1 MKTKIDDV
9 VLIDIPK
16 IVDPKGRGKLSFIE
30 KDVIPFSIKRVYYLY
45 DVPSDSY
52 RGGHAHKKLVQ
63 LMIPL
68 SGSFEVLLDDGK
80 KRKKV
85 MLNKPD
91 KGLLIPQGIWRE
103 MDNFSSGAICI
114 VFAICN
120 YCYVFIIFRSCSNHT
135 RTTNIYIFYYFII
148 IRGLS

>member
-1 MKTKIDDV
+1 MKTKIDDA

-16 IVDPKGRGKLSFIE
+16 IVDPQGRGKLSFIE

-52 RGGHAHKKLVQ
+52 RVGHAYKKLVQ

-68 SGSFEVLLDDGK
+68 SRSFEVLLDDGK

-103 MDNFSSGAICI
+103 MDNFSSGAICM
-114 VFAICN
+114 VLASDNFDESD
-120 YCYVFIIFRSCSNHT
+120 YFRDYNQFKQSKH
-135 RTTNIYIFYYFII
+135 F
-148 IRGLS
+148 